1 MEDLEKHERFVSISS
16 PSSEGGEITALGF
29 IIGFFVNNYL
39 FPLVLLQ
46 AKAVRTIFQT
56 GKFSRLQRVSISSPS
71 SEGGESCGVFTP
83 NPAYRRVITEF
94 PLVLLQ
100 AKAVR
105 LLLSVLGSVLLL
117 FPLVLLQAK
126 AVRATFLN
134 HDTARLSDP
143 QIDAPL

>member
-56 GKFSRLQRVSISSPS
+56 GKLSGVSISSPS
-71 SEGGESCGVFTP
+71 SEGGEIVNVMGSIFRF
-83 NPAYRRVITEF
+83 YRKSF
-94 PLVLLQ
+94 
-100 AKAVR
+100 
-105 LLLSVLGSVLLL
+105 
-117 FPLVLLQAK
+117 
-126 AVRATFLN
+126 
-134 HDTARLSDP
+134 H
-143 QIDAPL
+143 

>member
-71 SEGGESCGVFTP
+71 SEGGEFFFHELGDS
-83 NPAYRRVITEF
+83 VIKMTEDCF
-94 PLVLLQ
+94 
-100 AKAVR
+100 
-105 LLLSVLGSVLLL
+105 
-117 FPLVLLQAK
+117 
-126 AVRATFLN
+126 
-134 HDTARLSDP
+134 H
-143 QIDAPL
+143 